1 MVQHVNRKIFTPWPE
16 VSSTVKQELA
26 AVLKKHGLEVY
37 LPAGFNTSPG
47 VLSLED
53 DPEFAKM
60 EERAKG
66 FTESARQT
74 KPIEGDQ

>member
-1 MVQHVNRKIFTPWPE
+1 MTQHVNRKIFTPWPE
-16 VSSTVKQELA
+16 VTPAVKQEIA

-37 LPAGFNTSPG
+37 LPAGFNVSPG

-60 EERAKG
+60 EAKAKG
-66 FTESARQT
+66 FTDGSPVQG
-74 KPIEGDQ
+74 KQS